1 MLSNSIDTCTCKRQE
16 ETFTW
21 SIIPYL
27 NVTKDT
33 YFHKVMKR
41 FPQLFNR
48 ALVYCSP
55 GYWVFLRMNEEKYL
69 FENLK
74 SILPNLNTKGVA
86 NSNKYDK

>member
-41 FPQLFNR
+41 FP
-48 ALVYCSP
+48 AV
-55 GYWVFLRMNEEKYL
+55 
-69 FENLK
+69 
-74 SILPNLNTKGVA
+74 
-86 NSNKYDK
+86 